1 MIDVI
6 MNRCNKN
13 RMQEFPI
20 KDGSLTL
27 TKDSQELF
35 IDMQNERIKIT
46 DVKIIN
52 DSSTNRH
59 TINAY
64 EGKLYVFT
72 HTQDIWMYTNEWI
85 ILTKLDGYLLEYEGE
100 FNTSEGIVHVNADKL
115 VFTVNSTEK
124 VNIPIGTIVTDRND
138 SIGII
143 ASHYNSNEFDV
154 YVIVDKYRDNTLT
167 HTIYIDSDYGKG
179 DSRGT
184 QNKPYKSLNDI
195 SHLSIADNREIYLMN
210 NCIGNNDFSGN
221 NITINGN
228 DYKLEVSNLKS
239 EEGFI
244 SIKNTNLA
252 KGSISGHSVEI
263 KNSLLSSQNNPVE
276 IYSPYVVQI
285 NDTNSLAT
293 VHLKGD
299 GDNTSLLEISDC
311 NFEFLFIE
319 GFSNVY
325 VTNSNISFLNVH
337 YDSSNAFMNGNE
349 YKGDLYLNNVI
360 IGAEISVNKLNH
372 CDLLGINCVSSNC
385 LINCKSITLGEF
397 KAPDDFDITELENN
411 GVEITYLPV
420 HSKQIVDKKIRKY
433 GNTNSSLSSHLD
445 AIDNKLESLSTIN
458 PNPGIN
464 PNPSIDLNGFY
475 KSEGVINDL
484 SKLTQKQKIYAKSAI
499 VKYIGESNDL
509 IQSFVL
515 TEDLIPLKV
524 EKVTN
529 VLTSDFCFKVSDT
542 DLLNHMSNI
551 SGIHAQCHNV
561 DELDPNDMIFNVTIY
576 SFNDDSITLK
586 FENSSEFNL
595 DIDKITC
602 IEFQYTTRVNK
613 NDRLIYS
620 GIMWDK
626 LCNAEGSFNSL
637 SVEEL
642 DLLIPVNENEY
653 ICSIDSIDVNFA
665 LYDLNCTWPLN
676 ANGDN
681 IIGFDHNNVLF
692 NELDINYER
701 HAFFIH
707 CKDNLYGKDNVYIE
721 SDNLSATQY
730 VFIDGIMRSRKVS
743 WEFVDGSNVNYEY
756 TKWSSISE
764 IATFAENLKLNS
776 GLDNELIISGK
787 NIVAA
792 YHNTM
797 DVMNA
802 LKTGNVPTGI
812 FTNVDDV
819 GGSIFG
825 DINNH
830 QYTVLTT
837 KSVDN
842 SVHAVAINTQTGAMY
857 NFKPN
862 IDNKWTKITGY
873 IPVYTTSPDLNSLS
887 EGSIWIQTF

>member
-1 MIDVI
+1 MIDII

-35 IDMQNERIKIT
+35 VDMQNERIKIT

-244 SIKNTNLA
+244 SIKNTNLT
-252 KGSISGHSVEI
+252 KGSVSGHSVEI
-263 KNSLLSSQNNPVE
+263 KNSSLSSQNNYVE
-276 IYSPYVVQI
+276 IFSPTIIQI
-285 NDTNSLAT
+285 NNTNSLT
-293 VHLKGD
+293 SVYFTGD
-299 GDNTSLLEISDC
+299 GDNTSILEISDC
-311 NFEFLFIE
+311 NFECLYIE
-319 GFSNVY
+319 KFSNVY
-325 VTNSNISFLNVH
+325 IRNSYIGCLNIH

-349 YKGDLYLNNVI
+349 YKGDLYLNDVI

-372 CDLLGINCVSSNC
+372 CDLLGINCVSSDCQIN
-385 LINCKSITLGEF
+385 LNCKSITLGEF

-420 HSKQIVDKKIRKY
+420 YSKQIVDKKIRKY

-484 SKLTQKQKIYAKSAI
+484 SKLKQKIYTKSAI

-529 VLTSDFCFKVSDT
+529 ALTSDFCFKVSDT
-542 DLLNHMSNI
+542 NLLNHMSNI
-551 SGIHAQCHNV
+551 SGIHAQCHDV

-576 SFNDDSITLK
+576 SFNDNSVTLK

-595 DIDKITC
+595 DVDKITR
-602 IEFQYTTRVNK
+602 IEFQYTTRVNT
-613 NDRLIYS
+613 NDRLIYT

-653 ICSIDSIDVNFA
+653 ICSIDSIDVDFA
-665 LYDLNCTWPLN
+665 LYDLNCTYPPYIN
-676 ANGDN
+676 AGDIVGFDNN
-681 IIGFDHNNVLF
+681 IILF
-692 NELDINYER
+692 NELDSSYER
-701 HAFFIH
+701 HALFIH
-707 CKDNLYGKDNVYIE
+707 CKDDLYGNGNK
-721 SDNLSATQY
+721 LSATQY
-730 VFIDGIMRSRKVS
+730 VFTNGIMFSRKLT
-743 WEFVDGSNVNYEY
+743 WEFINGSNVNYEY
-756 TKWSSISE
+756 TEWTSIAE
-764 IATFAENLKLNS
+764 NAIYAENLKLNS
-776 GLDNELIISGK
+776 GLENELIISGK
-787 NIVAA
+787 NVVAA
-792 YHNTM
+792 YHDTI
-797 DVMNA
+797 DVMEA
-802 LKTGNVPTGI
+802 LETGNVPTGI

-842 SVHAVAINTQTGAMY
+842 RVHAVAVNTQTGAMY